1 MEEKLDKLYKEC
13 IEELRTINIDILDK
27 SKYGEIDISF
37 SPRKTKRYGCCI
49 QEDPDKKTKYKEHR
63 IIHYRKYNKHHI
75 QVSKWLM
82 ELDDN
87 IIKNTIM
94 HEIIHC
100 FEDCNNHGKEFK
112 YYAKL
117 INEKLGYDIKRLGD
131 KEKDFA
137 SSNVAYDISKE
148 IKYNYEIS
156 CPKCKITYYR
166 QRLYKNFTKKYVC
179 GICRSKFEVKKL

>member
-1 MEEKLDKLYKEC
+1 MSN
-13 IEELRTINIDILDK
+13 R
-27 SKYGEIDISF
+27 
-37 SPRKTKRYGCCI
+37 
-49 QEDPDKKTKYKEHR
+49 
-63 IIHYRKYNKHHI
+63 
-75 QVSKWLM
+75 
-82 ELDDN
+82 
-87 IIKNTIM
+87 
-94 HEIIHC
+94 
-100 FEDCNNHGKEFK
+100 CNNHGKEFK